1 MGIEMIRDNHGSDRF
16 VLQNNELYNDS
27 MIEKKLDS
35 YEIIKILNKFGVEDG
50 DHPGLELKKNF
61 ASKVVSKNNSKT
73 YALKRIC
80 SDYIPKE
87 ENWEKK
93 LSRSFRLINQVSN
106 ATKYY
111 TYFFENN
118 DLYMVYE
125 FIESQDLNDFVQTYR
140 ANDKTIESDILHNI
154 IIQCIFG
161 LKCLHKNKIL
171 HRNIKPGNIFLT
183 DNKQIKIGDF
193 GFNFGLENYDSE
205 NDKYESPE
213 LKKNPNY
220 NYDEKCD
227 IYSMGKVFRKLCY
240 FSLLLDEDDD
250 IDNETEQ
257 RAAELYGQKIV
268 DLIKKML
275 NDDPSSRPK
284 AEDLYKFIL
293 PQYSNNIAKLSSIN
307 SIFHCIYSF
316 ENFTQEMAKKEELFK
331 EEKVTPIS
339 YNYYN
344 CSSAFF
350 EGKNYDE
357 FSEYLNNFRNIFTKN
372 IQIDN
377 NTEIRPRLILE
388 FLLEG
393 LNKET
398 ANKFSRDSFGV
409 QQIEFNND
417 KKIALEKF
425 NENFKQNFDSLIA
438 KFFVG
443 KIETQRICQKNKSQ
457 YSYTAF
463 PFIEFNMER
472 CKNLKK
478 VEDWFIAQKNLK
490 HILKLEENVY
500 CKECKQ
506 IQEHIEYK
514 KFFTLPQNFIIV
526 LNWRDIKPYSFDI
539 SEKLD
544 LSKDIIEDP
553 LSMKKFKLIGIV
565 EKLFDEK
572 NEEYYVAI
580 YKYENQWIISN
591 KKEINICDNIK
602 EIKGIPLLL
611 FYSGEINIGM

>member
-27 MIEKKLDS
+27 IIENKLDG
-35 YEIIKILNKFGVEDG
+35 YEIIKILNKCGVEDEEKP
-50 DHPGLELKKNF
+50 DLKLKKNF

-73 YALKRIC
+73 YALKKIC
-80 SDYIPKE
+80 SEYIPKE

-106 ATKYY
+106 VTKYY

-125 FIESQDLNDFVQTYR
+125 FVENDLHDLIETYKKS
-140 ANDKTIESDILHNI
+140 NKPIESDLLHNI

-161 LKCLHKNKIL
+161 LNCLHKNKVL
-171 HRNIKPGNIFLT
+171 HRNIKPRNIFMT

-205 NDKYESPE
+205 NDFYTSPE
-213 LKKNPNY
+213 LIKNKNHEY
-220 NYDEKCD
+220 SEECD
-227 IYSMGKVFRKLCY
+227 IYSMGKVFRYLCY
-240 FSLLLDEDDD
+240 CSLLFDDD
-250 IDNETEQ
+250 AEIDNEIEQ
-257 RAAELYGQKIV
+257 QAIELYGQEIV
-268 DLIKKML
+268 YLIKQML
-275 NDDPSSRPK
+275 NDDPTKRPK

-316 ENFTQEMAKKEELFK
+316 ENFTQEMAKKADSFK
-331 EEKVTPIS
+331 DDKATPIS

-357 FSEYLNNFRNIFTKN
+357 FAEYLNNFRNIFTKN

-377 NTEIRPRLILE
+377 STEIKPRLILE

-398 ANKFSRDSFGV
+398 ANKLSQASFGV
-409 QQIEFNND
+409 QQMEFHKE
-417 KKIALEKF
+417 KKLALE
-425 NENFKQNFDSLIA
+425 NFIESLKKNFDSLVT

-443 KIETQRICQKNKSQ
+443 NIGTHRICQNKKSE
-457 YSYTAF
+457 YSFTAF
-463 PFIEFNMER
+463 PFIEFDMER

-500 CKECKQ
+500 CTQCNQ
-506 IQEHIEYK
+506 IQEYSEYK
-514 KFFTLPQNFIIV
+514 RFHTLPQNLIIS
-526 LNWRDIKPYSFDI
+526 LNWRDIKPYSFEI

-544 LSKDIIEDP
+544 LSNDIIEDP

-565 EKLFDEK
+565 EKLVDEK
-572 NEEYYVAI
+572 NEEYYIAI
-580 YKYENQWIISN
+580 YKYENQWMISN
-591 KKEINICDNIK
+591 KKEINICNNIK
-602 EIKGIPLLL
+602 NIKGVPLLL